1 MGYRLIVSG
10 IIVLILAFRGTAQEL
25 NLSGK
30 VTCML
35 TSKEEIILFPNREEV
50 PGYYYLP
57 CNLRLSSTSEQ
68 QPEFLFMTWKSSS
81 ATQTDNVVMHWL
93 LTWGLT
99 AEQEKEVQV
108 CLHTQVDST
117 ALLLGAV
124 NVETP
129 EKMLWSGKNTT
140 YAQLLQNTLS
150 AGANVPTLPGGK
162 SASSF
167 RLKSTDAYTL
177 EQSLQQLD
185 KWDEVYVEMP
195 FYWMNHSQTH
205 TLRLAVKTILT
216 TGAKCAACMV
226 RN

>member
-1 MGYRLIVSG
+1 MNYRFLFTSG
-10 IIVLILAFRGTAQEL
+10 ILVLFVAFYGTAQEL

-30 VTCML
+30 VTCKL
-35 TSKEEIILFPNREEV
+35 SSKEEVTLFPAREQAQ
-50 PGYYYLP
+50 GYYYLP
-57 CNLRLSSTSEQ
+57 CNLRLSSTPE
-68 QPEFLFMTWKSSS
+68 QPEFLFMSWKSPS

-99 AEQEKEVQV
+99 GEQEKEVQT
-108 CLHTQVDST
+108 CLITQVDST

-124 NVETP
+124 TVETP
-129 EKMLWSGKNTT
+129 EKWLWTGKNAT
-140 YAQLLQNTLS
+140 YSQLLQNTLS

-167 RLKSTDAYTL
+167 RLKGNEAYTL

-185 KWDEVYVEMP
+185 KWDDVYVEMP
-195 FYWMNHSQTH
+195 FYWMNHSQTQ

-216 TGAKCAACMV
+216 TGSKCAACMV

>member
-1 MGYRLIVSG
+1 MRYRLFVSG

-35 TSKEEIILFPNREEV
+35 NSKEEIILFPTREEL

-68 QPEFLFMTWKSSS
+68 QPEFLLMTWKSTS

-99 AEQEKEVQV
+99 AEQEKEVQK
-108 CLHTQVDST
+108 CLITQVDST

-129 EKMLWSGKNTT
+129 EKMLWLGKNTT
-140 YAQLLQNTLS
+140 YAQLLQNALS

-167 RLKSTDAYTL
+167 RLKGTDAYNL

-216 TGAKCAACMV
+216 TGSKCAACMV